1 MNEDFS
7 VKPASNGIGSSAS
20 IYKTLR
26 QFWGGGSRTD
36 DYTPI
41 TMGMFAISKYWWN
54 MGQMDPALQIWG
66 GENVEISFR
75 TWLCGGRI
83 VVARDSYVAHLFR
96 TKPSYTYDVSLVTKN
111 YIRVAHI
118 WLDEPSLKEVYKEHN
133 LVYTPGVL
141 PESVGDISGKV
152 EESNIIGRS
161 TQTERGSTL

>member
-1 MNEDFS
+1 
-7 VKPASNGIGSSAS
+7 
-20 IYKTLR
+20 
-26 QFWGGGSRTD
+26 
-36 DYTPI
+36 
-41 TMGMFAISKYWWN
+41 
-54 MGQMDPALQIWG
+54 MDPALQIWG

-118 WLDEPSLKEVYKEHN
+118 WLDEPSLKEFYKEHN

>member
-7 VKPASNGIGSSAS
+7 VKPASVGIGSSAS
-20 IYKTLR
+20 IYKSLR
-26 QFWGGGSRTD
+26 QFWGGGSLTD

-54 MGQMDPALQIWG
+54 MGQMDPHLEVWG

-96 TKPSYTYDVSLVTKN
+96 TKPTYSYDTSLVTKN
-111 YIRVAHI
+111 YIRIAHV
-118 WLDEPSLKEVYKEHN
+118 WLDEPSLQMFYKEHHMT
-133 LVYTPGVL
+133 YQPGVI
-141 PESVGDISGKV
+141 PPSVGDISG
-152 EESNIIGRS
+152 SDCY
-161 TQTERGSTL
+161 L